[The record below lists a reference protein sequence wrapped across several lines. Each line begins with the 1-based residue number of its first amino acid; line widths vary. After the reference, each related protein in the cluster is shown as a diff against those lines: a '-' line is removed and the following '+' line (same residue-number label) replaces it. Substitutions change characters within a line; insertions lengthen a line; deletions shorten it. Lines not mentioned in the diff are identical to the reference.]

1 MQNPLIL
8 FTISELDILIKSL
21 DNFSFESNA
30 DDPLETSSAAFI
42 SNLGLFKSE
51 DNEKQLNLVNW
62 IDNWFSTGGNRETLI
77 KTLNLL
83 LEQKRGFISL
93 ENQLQLVWSGPDSG
107 SGSLMRDQSILIK
120 QLVDSAKDRLLLT
133 TYTFY
138 KGQFIEDLFSQIREK
153 MIKNPKLIVRFVCNI
168 NRPKGSNILPEELHH
183 KFKRETWPK
192 LWSQLPYPELYFDP
206 RSIKINSSSVCH
218 VKAVVSDRKL
228 LVTSANLTD
237 SAQLNNFELG
247 VKIESQFSADATWDH
262 FDKLIKKGMLKKV

>member
-21 DNFSFESNA
+21 DNFSSQSNE

-51 DNEKQLNLVNW
+51 DNEKQLDLVNW

-237 SAQLNNFELG
+237 SAQLKNFELG